1 MEFMEFEFNGK
12 KYVAREPSGYQLLKF
27 TEKYMDDNGEVK
39 SNVSKAD
46 MIIELVNMIFG
57 MSIEELKKMKW
68 SELQFLNEKA
78 NEYLQQILSGEL
90 GKKQE

>member
-1 MEFMEFEFNGK
+1 
-12 KYVAREPSGYQLLKF
+12 
-27 TEKYMDDNGEVK
+27 
-39 SNVSKAD
+39 
-46 MIIELVNMIFG
+46 MIFG